1 NKTMDKKTNILIYSI
16 LGFFFSLL
24 TNYLLDI
31 TKVNNYLVYSSIIK
45 EKSDKILSMRFDP
58 IYSIIFMSVFL
69 LLGFLDITLMQV
81 QSFPSFLNI
90 GSAFFVNIVKLG
102 LIDFLIIFLI
112 SFTKYLFL
120 RKRKNIRDLREF
132 SKNLLFSYSISYLFF
147 ISINILI

>member
-1 NKTMDKKTNILIYSI
+1 
-16 LGFFFSLL
+16 
-24 TNYLLDI
+24 
-31 TKVNNYLVYSSIIK
+31 
-45 EKSDKILSMRFDP
+45 MRFDP